1 MSQHARTSTPKHAA
15 PKKPARKPAGKQSR
29 TPAAPA
35 TSTPLFSSRDL
46 LPLLYLSGAFLFLE
60 LLLRIANTSNPFFD
74 PTLLRI
80 IASSLAAG
88 SLLWLVS
95 TIIPHK
101 TVARGIVAAV
111 LLILGVIVI
120 AECCVQKFFGIY
132 YQIAYML
139 GMGGQV
145 AGNFMEEAVGAILKN
160 LWFFPLALTPGI
172 LTVVFRHHWTGT
184 VLWTSGIE
192 LMSALPLIFHGR

>member
-15 PKKPARKPAGKQSR
+15 PKKPARKPAGKQGR
-29 TPAAPA
+29 TPATPA
-35 TSTPLFSSRDL
+35 PLFSSRDL

-101 TVARGIVAAV
+101 TVARGIVAAA

-139 GMGGQV
+139 GMGEQV
-145 AGNFMEEAVGAILKN
+145 AGDFMEEAVGAILKN
-160 LWFFPLALTPGI
+160 LWFFPLALAPGI
-172 LTVVFRHHWTGT
+172 LTVVFRHRGLGLFYGHPE
-184 VLWTSGIE
+184 S
-192 LMSALPLIFHGR
+192 S